1 MHRLVG
7 HTIRRCPSHEGAPLL
22 DELLTNEDHVAGFTL
37 WEDDHYVHVL
47 QYGHQVAVFSKSV
60 TKESLR
66 AFLDLIIQTQQLE
79 GATGE
84 EPELL

>member
-1 MHRLVG
+1 ML
-7 HTIRRCPSHEGAPLL
+7 E
-22 DELLTNEDHVAGFTL
+22 DLLTNEDRAAGFTL
-37 WEDDHYVHVL
+37 REDDRCVYIL
-47 QYGHQVAVFSKSV
+47 QYGNQIAMFSKPI
-60 TKESLR
+60 TEALLR